1 MWSSERNENLSSSN
15 DLNEEG
21 FLLKRVSK
29 SVVVERY
36 DYIKR
41 KRFTEP
47 QTWTYELE
55 LEEDFELDGY
65 YWDAL
70 VKCYLQTGRVAM
82 TDEVHFDSESSMFCI
97 YSSNESDL
105 RLFAQS
111 FKEACADPLCLEE
124 MLRGFGEYLD

>member
-1 MWSSERNENLSSSN
+1 MRNKSIEPFRLLHHTESWSLLLEMDEEAL
-15 DLNEEG
+15 DL
-21 FLLKRVSK
+21 F
-29 SVVVERY
+29 SVAP
-36 DYIKR
+36 DS
-41 KRFTEP
+41 
-47 QTWTYELE
+47 LE

-70 VKCYLQTGRVAM
+70 VKYYLQTGRVTL

>member
-1 MWSSERNENLSSSN
+1 MRNKSIEPFRLLHHTDSWS
-15 DLNEEG
+15 
-21 FLLKRVSK
+21 LLLEMDDDAQKLF
-29 SVVVERY
+29 SVNP
-36 DYIKR
+36 D
-41 KRFTEP
+41 
-47 QTWTYELE
+47 ELE

-70 VKCYLQTGRVAM
+70 VKCYLDTGQVAM

-111 FKEACADPLCLEE
+111 FKEACANPQLLVE
-124 MLRGFGEYLD
+124 LFQGFSEYLD

>member
-1 MWSSERNENLSSSN
+1 MRNKSIEPFRLLHHTDSWS
-15 DLNEEG
+15 
-21 FLLKRVSK
+21 LLLEMDDDAQKLF
-29 SVVVERY
+29 SVNP
-36 DYIKR
+36 D
-41 KRFTEP
+41 
-47 QTWTYELE
+47 ELE

-70 VKCYLQTGRVAM
+70 VKCYLDTGQVAM

-111 FKEACADPLCLEE
+111 FKEACANPLCLEE

>member
-1 MWSSERNENLSSSN
+1 MTISS
-15 DLNEEG
+15 
-21 FLLKRVSK
+21 VSV
-29 SVVVERY
+29 SPSLRLG
-36 DYIKR
+36 R
-41 KRFTEP
+41 TSGM
-47 QTWTYELE
+47 
-55 LEEDFELDGY
+55 EEDFELDGY

-111 FKEACADPLCLEE
+111 FKEACADPLCIEE

>member
-1 MWSSERNENLSSSN
+1 MRKEGLEPFEMVHHDDNSWSLI
-15 DLNEEG
+15 
-21 FLLKRVSK
+21 LKMDDDALRLF
-29 SVVVERY
+29 SV
-36 DYIKR
+36 D
-41 KRFTEP
+41 P
-47 QTWTYELE
+47 DELE

-70 VKCYLQTGRVAM
+70 VKCYLQTGRV
-82 TDEVHFDSESSMFCI
+82 
-97 YSSNESDL
+97 NESDL

>member
-1 MWSSERNENLSSSN
+1 MRNKSIEPFRLLHHTDSWS
-15 DLNEEG
+15 
-21 FLLKRVSK
+21 LLLEMDDDAQKLF
-29 SVVVERY
+29 SVNP
-36 DYIKR
+36 D
-41 KRFTEP
+41 
-47 QTWTYELE
+47 ELE

-70 VKCYLQTGRVAM
+70 VKCYLDTGQVAM

-111 FKEACADPLCLEE
+111 FKEACATPLCLEE

>member
-1 MWSSERNENLSSSN
+1 MRKEGLEPFEMVHHDDNSWSLILEMDDDAQKL
-15 DLNEEG
+15 
-21 FLLKRVSK
+21 F
-29 SVVVERY
+29 SVNP
-36 DYIKR
+36 D
-41 KRFTEP
+41 
-47 QTWTYELE
+47 ELE

-70 VKCYLQTGRVAM
+70 VKCYLQTGRV
-82 TDEVHFDSESSMFCI
+82 TLTEEVHFDSESSMFCI

-105 RLFAQS
+105 RLFAES

>member
-1 MWSSERNENLSSSN
+1 MRNKSIEPFRLLHHTDSWS
-15 DLNEEG
+15 
-21 FLLKRVSK
+21 LLLEMDDDAQKLF
-29 SVVVERY
+29 SVNP
-36 DYIKR
+36 D
-41 KRFTEP
+41 
-47 QTWTYELE
+47 ELE

-70 VKCYLQTGRVAM
+70 VKCYLDTGQVAM

-97 YSSNESDL
+97 YSLNESDL

-111 FKEACADPLCLEE
+111 FKEACANPLCLEE